1 MCYPPTSCVCVLD
14 PLSKNGFIYVV
25 SSSSSNGSFQA
36 LGNPVRR
43 RSAQTHKQHSLAV
56 VPPKRA
62 GFHYHRENGIVPY
75 IQHLCIRYGFGTVS
89 SCLVHRTGHDGRR
102 TARYN
107 YNTRKPVLVM
117 SPVTSRGWVT
127 YTHTGVL
134 ERVPHRCRAFF
145 SPICGGAFP
154 GREDGGGK
162 IRERTSTI
170 SSCTSSMLPLP
181 KCAVRWLALARDR
194 CKQAPNMLQDVL
206 RWYFHS
212 FFSLNPIPPKTAPP
226 KTGWLWVNVSKQRV

>member
-1 MCYPPTSCVCVLD
+1 MLCPPARPATPSKLSATQRDDVRHRHTSSIPQNVPDSIITGKMALF
-14 PLSKNGFIYVV
+14 LTYNIYV
-25 SSSSSNGSFQA
+25 
-36 LGNPVRR
+36 
-43 RSAQTHKQHSLAV
+43 
-56 VPPKRA
+56 
-62 GFHYHRENGIVPY
+62 Y
-75 IQHLCIRYGFGTVS
+75 GTVS
-89 SCLVHRTGHDGRR
+89 VRYRRASCIGPDWTGRR

-145 SPICGGAFP
+145 SPICGGAFQ

-194 CKQAPNMLQDVL
+194 CKEAPNMLQDVL

-212 FFSLNPIPPKTAPP
+212 FF
-226 KTGWLWVNVSKQRV
+226 